1 MLSLQPRRAI
11 GYTVDAL
18 HVLRRHPSLLVV
30 ALLMA
35 SFSAVD
41 EQVGAYMTYR
51 RTAWG
56 SQLIQAIRKMEL
68 ARGRRTRNLV
78 HGRPDY
84 AVSASRLMI
93 LSPTIPSVSLDG
105 TLDVAWAFAYG
116 DRAPAPSARTA
127 EPEARMSPYMMLTPL
142 ILTLLSFAVGALVTG
157 GYMGVARDA
166 AATGRASWRRF
177 IQYGARVFWRL
188 VALGVVN
195 GVVVGVFAIF
205 NFVPGFMRILWWGG
219 PMAVVFFL
227 NLGTFSV
234 VEDNLS
240 VVAALKRSVSTIR
253 RDWVVAALL
262 MVAAGTPSWLA
273 LRWYLML
280 RGRGLGRGVNW
291 DPVVPLSLLPM
302 NVLSHCIMCT
312 LGAWFC
318 VAAFLWYRDARE
330 RRVCEK

>member
-1 MLSLQPRRAI
+1 MQLRRAM
-11 GYTVDAL
+11 GYAVNAV
-18 HVLRRHPSLLVV
+18 HVLRRQPSLLVV

-41 EQVGAYMTYR
+41 EQVGAYVTYR

-56 SQLIQAIRKMEL
+56 SQQIQGVRKMEL
-68 ARGRRTRNLV
+68 ARGRRTRNPV
-78 HGRPDY
+78 HGLPDD
-84 AVSASRLMI
+84 AVSALRMMV
-93 LSPTIPSVSLDG
+93 LSPGVPSVSLYG
-105 TLDVAWAFAYG
+105 TIFVAWAFAYG
-116 DRAPAPSARTA
+116 ERAPASSARTA

-142 ILTLLSFAVGALVTG
+142 ILTLLSFAVGALVAG

-166 AATGRASWRRF
+166 AATGRASWGRF
-177 IQYGARVFWRL
+177 IQYGKRVFWRF
-188 VALGVVN
+188 VALGVVD

-205 NFVPGFMRILWWGG
+205 HFLPGFMRILSWGG
-219 PMAVVFFL
+219 PMAVMFFL

-262 MVAAGTPSWLA
+262 MVGAGAPSWLA

-280 RGRGLGRGVNW
+280 RWRGLGHGVNW

-302 NVLSHCIMCT
+302 NVLSHCIMCA
-312 LGAWFC
+312 LSAWFC